1 MPSAEKTPRTLYD
14 KVFQDHIVDEK
25 PDGTVLLYID
35 RHLVHEVTS
44 PQAFEGLEKAG
55 RRVRRPDCTLVT
67 TDHNVPTTPRKNFT
81 NVAEFVKERDS
92 RLQCVTLEENVK
104 KFGLTY
110 FGLGDQN
117 QGIVHVIGPEQGFTL
132 PGTTVVCGDSHTS
145 THGAFG
151 ALAFGIG
158 TSEVEHVLATQ
169 CLITKRSKNMRIQVE
184 GQLGPGVS
192 SKDIVLHVIGVIGT
206 AGGTGAVIEFCGSA
220 IRSLSMEARMSI
232 CNMSI
237 EAGARAGMIA
247 PDQITFNYLKG
258 RPLAPKVDSPEWK
271 KAVNYWSTLR
281 SDPGASYDLDVFIDA
296 KDIAPTVTWGTSP
309 QDVVAVTGV
318 VPGPDDFKDANKKAS
333 CKRALEYMGLTA
345 GTRIEDIEI
354 DKVFIGSCT
363 NSRIED
369 LRVASRIVEGR
380 HIAQNVKRAMVV
392 PGSGN
397 VKKQAEREGLDKI
410 FLNAGFEWRE
420 AGCSMCLG
428 MNPDIL
434 SPRERCAST
443 SNRNFEGRQGALGRT
458 HLMSPAMAAAAA
470 LTGKITDV
478 RKLAEVTPAQKSS
491 PRLDVEP
498 EIAEVD
504 TEEELDAVLDSTAS
518 KKSTTTTT
526 TTSPAPA
533 AAGPSGFPKF
543 TILKGIAAPLEKSN
557 VDTDAII
564 PKQFLKTIK
573 RTGLGSAL
581 FHPLRY
587 NEDGSPDTSF
597 VLNQEPYTKSKI
609 LVVTGPNFGCGSSR
623 EHAPWA
629 LLDFGIKCIIAP
641 SFADIFFNNTF
652 KNGMLPIPITD
663 EAALNK
669 MADEARAGRELTV
682 DLPNQTISTADGTEL
697 AKFEVGE
704 FRKHCLVNGLDDIGL
719 TMQMEEQINTF
730 EAKRTLNTPWL
741 DGSGYLKKWRR
752 GPVKLEAAPV
762 PKTNRGQIK
771 TDPVECQSGA
781 GDQMHTI
788 DCIVIGRSTTF
799 DIMWLGYLRRR
810 GAISTTVVLTMSG
823 ATSALGATIHTHET
837 LAASLVDVGIFKDTL
852 LPGLGLQS
860 GLAVVSYVIGRAA
873 DSVSFKDITFP
884 AGQVLTAWW
893 SAVGRRVY
901 HYGLPLDQVLR
912 MQSRPEKLLLGG
924 VTLWGGYKALQQISA
939 LSKRGGK
946 DDPKYQTAKAEN
958 GFWNKSLLTLY
969 LPEAL
974 FSTVIALPWTAPFRH
989 TGAVLTGYHPIAQSV
1004 AVGLFAFGFSL
1015 ELLADYQKAN
1025 DSKSS
1030 DSLWSVFS
1038 QPKTFGATISLL
1050 SFPILLYSSDMLAP
1064 IELLGP
1070 LAFYIFKRYQVGSGT
1085 TIEDD
1090 LEKAKAEVKEAERE
1104 KGGWVKKEAE
1114 EAKDEL
1120 VKIAKNKS
1128 FLTVFAVGL
1137 VFGLVEGFLHGPFA
1151 A

>member
-1 MPSAEKTPRTLYD
+1 MPSAEKKPRTLYD
-14 KVFQDHIVDEK
+14 KVFLDHIVDEK

-55 RRVRRPDCTLVT
+55 RKVRRPDCTLVT

-81 NVAEFVKERDS
+81 NVADFVKERDS

-169 CLITKRSKNMRIQVE
+169 CLISKRSKNMRIQVD
-184 GQLGPGVS
+184 GQLGPGIS

-247 PDQITFNYLKG
+247 PDQITFDYLKG

-271 KAVNYWSTLR
+271 KAVSYWSSLR
-281 SDPGASYDLDVFIDA
+281 SDPGASYDMDVFIDA

-318 VPGPDDFKDANKKAS
+318 VPSPEDFKDANKKAS

-345 GTRIEDIEI
+345 GTRIEDIEV
-354 DKVFIGSCT
+354 DKIFIGSCT

-369 LRVASRIVEGR
+369 LRVAARIVEGR
-380 HIAQNVKRAMVV
+380 HIASNIKRAMVV

-478 RKLAEVTPAQKSS
+478 RKFAEVTPAQKSS

-504 TEEELDAVLDSTAS
+504 TEEELDAVLDSTAAS
-518 KKSTTTTT
+518 KKATKA
-526 TTSPAPA
+526 SPAPVA
-533 AAGPSGFPKF
+533 SGPSGFPKF
-543 TILKGIAAPLEKSN
+543 TVLKGIAAPLEKSN

-587 NEDGSPDTSF
+587 NEDESPNTDF

-669 MADEARAGRELTV
+669 MADEAKAGRELIV

-719 TMQMEEQINTF
+719 TMQLEEQIHKF
-730 EAKRTLNTPWL
+730 EAKRTLDTPWL
-741 DGSGYLKKWRR
+741 DGSGYLKKWRK

-762 PKTNRGQIK
+762 PKTNRGEIK
-771 TDPVECQSGA
+771 TDPA
-781 GDQMHTI
+781 I
-788 DCIVIGRSTTF
+788 TTT
-799 DIMWLGYLRRR
+799 
-810 GAISTTVVLTMSG
+810 AVLTMSG

-852 LPGLGLQS
+852 LPGFGLQS
-860 GLAVVSYVIGRAA
+860 GLAVFSYVIGRAA
-873 DSVSFKDITFP
+873 DSVSFKDVSFP

-924 VTLWGGYKALQQISA
+924 VTIWAGYKALQQVSA
-939 LSKRGGK
+939 LAKRSGR
-946 DDPKYQTAKAEN
+946 DEAKYQTAKAED

-974 FSTVIALPWTAPFRH
+974 FSTVIALPWTGPFRH

-1038 QPKTFGATISLL
+1038 QPKTFGSTISLL
-1050 SFPILLYSSDMLAP
+1050 SFPVLLYSSDMLAP

-1070 LAFYIFKRYQVGSGT
+1070 IAYYLFKRYQFGSGT
-1085 TIEDD
+1085 TIEAD
-1090 LEKAKAEVKEAERE
+1090 LEKAKAELKEAEKERGE
-1104 KGGWVKKEAE
+1104 WVKKEAE
-1114 EAKDEL
+1114 EAKDEV

-1128 FLTVFAVGL
+1128 FLTVLVVGL
-1137 VFGLVEGFLHGPFA
+1137 AFGLVEGFLHGPFA
-1151 A
+1151 D